1 MTPEIII
8 SGQFKEG
15 PQQDGTIIVDDLSP
29 FSSNE
34 TLIEHRKE
42 GFSYYFFNRNEATYW
57 IIALLPHVNF
67 DENQRKLVRKQVEEG
82 IKMLSTNPKEKIV
95 VRLDF
100 SPKEAQ
106 FFSSDDIVRF
116 MNQEALNDTFLKVL
130 PRGTIEGWGVGIH
143 HWYEDFIEK
152 IKNTVAIPH

>member
-15 PQQDGTIIVDDLSP
+15 FQQDGTIIVSELSP
-29 FSSNE
+29 FGSSE

-42 GFSYYFFNRNEATYW
+42 GVFYYLFSRNKATYW
-57 IIALLPHVNF
+57 IKALLPYVDF
-67 DENQRKLVRKQVEEG
+67 DENQKKLVGKQVAEG
-82 IKMLSTNPKEKIV
+82 IKMLSTNPEEKIV
-95 VRLDF
+95 IRLDF

-106 FFSSDDIVRF
+106 FFSSENIVRF
-116 MNQEALNDTFLKVL
+116 MNQEVLNDTFLKVL

-143 HWYEDFIEK
+143 HWREDFIEK
-152 IKNTVAIPH
+152 IQKTVEIPH